1 MRFVIFSGTSDG
13 RTLSQALAALGA
25 SVTVCVA
32 TDYGREEQG
41 ETPGITVHSGRLD
54 VSAMAALLQGA
65 ALCIDA
71 THPYATEATE
81 HIRAAAAVARVPYKR
96 LLRHDSPVPEG
107 SLVVAD
113 AEAAVRY
120 LAGTEGN
127 ILLTT
132 GSKALPLFA
141 ALGGQRLYPRVLPQH
156 DSLAACE
163 AAGIP
168 HRNIVAMQGPFSEAL
183 NLALIRQFQIKYLVT
198 KDGGRNGGFTE
209 KAAAA
214 AAGGATLVV
223 LRRPADSGEDY
234 ETILQLCREML
245 A

>member
-1 MRFVIFSGTSDG
+1 MRVVIFSGTSDG
-13 RTLSQALAALGA
+13 RALSRALAALGA
-25 SVTVCVA
+25 LVTVCVA

-41 ETPGITVHSGRLD
+41 EAPGITVHSGRLD
-54 VSAMAALLQGA
+54 AEAMAALLQGA

-81 HIRAAAAVARVPYKR
+81 HIRAAAAVAQVPYRR
-96 LLRHDSPVPEG
+96 LLRRESPIPEG
-107 SLVVAD
+107 STVVAGPED
-113 AEAAVRY
+113 AVRY
-120 LAGTEGN
+120 LAGTDGN

-132 GSKALPLFA
+132 GSKTLPLFA

-156 DSLAACE
+156 DSLTACE

-168 HRNIVAMQGPFSEAL
+168 HRNIVAMQGPFSTEL

-198 KDGGRNGGFTE
+198 KDGGPNGGFAE

-214 AAGGATLVV
+214 EAGGAALVV
-223 LRRPADSGEDY
+223 LRRPADSGEDF
-234 ETILQLCREML
+234 ETILQFCREML

>member
-1 MRFVIFSGTSDG
+1 MRVVIFSGTSDG
-13 RTLSQALAALGA
+13 RTLSRALAALGA
-25 SVTVCVA
+25 LVTVCVA

-41 ETPGITVHSGRLD
+41 EAPGITVHSGRLD
-54 VSAMAALLQGA
+54 AEAMAALLQGT

-81 HIRAAAAVARVPYKR
+81 HIRAAAAVAQVPYRR
-96 LLRHDSPVPEG
+96 LLRRESPIPEG
-107 SLVVAD
+107 STVVAGPED
-113 AEAAVRY
+113 AVRY
-120 LAGTEGN
+120 LAGTDGN

-132 GSKALPLFA
+132 GSKTLPLFA

-156 DSLAACE
+156 DSLTACE
-163 AAGIP
+163 SAGIP
-168 HRNIVAMQGPFSEAL
+168 HRNIVAMQGPFSTEL

-198 KDGGRNGGFTE
+198 KDGGPNGGFAE

-214 AAGGATLVV
+214 EAGGAALVV
-223 LRRPADSGEDY
+223 LRRPADSGEDF
-234 ETILQLCREML
+234 ETILQFCREML